1 MYMANWMEKQT
12 KSNMIHMTTSLTISS
27 VKQYFYLVFY
37 CSLQEL
43 GVDETKL
50 EPCKFPGGETEG
62 LRRLN
67 EKISIAN
74 GTWVRSFEK
83 PQTSP
88 NSLEP
93 STTVLSP
100 YLKFGCVSCRELYYK
115 LLEVNSKG
123 QENSE

>member
-1 MYMANWMEKQT
+1 
-12 KSNMIHMTTSLTISS
+12 MTTSLTIFS

-37 CSLQEL
+37 CSLKEL

-123 QENSE
+123 QENSK

>member
-1 MYMANWMEKQT
+1 MANWMEKQT
-12 KSNMIHMTTSLTISS
+12 KSNTIHMTTSLTISS

-37 CSLQEL
+37 CSLKEL